1 MVTEQEIADA
11 LFALARTGLYVE
23 PTCASAAAAHR
34 KLLESG
40 AIARDDL
47 AVLVLTGTGLK
58 ATQRIAELKGIA
70 L

>member
-1 MVTEQEIADA
+1 MRGF
-11 LFALARTGLYVE
+11 L
-23 PTCASAAAAHR
+23 
-34 KLLESG
+34 
-40 AIARDDL
+40 L